1 MKIRALNAETQY
13 AEINNNTIAYRQ
25 FGNGTP
31 LFFVN
36 RFRGVM
42 DTWDPLFL
50 DALAKKNTIILFDYP
65 GIGNSEG
72 TLPLGI
78 LEVANTVP
86 ALADYLGI
94 DTFNVLGWS
103 YGGLVA
109 QVVTFQHQD
118 RVLNTV
124 LIGTNPPG
132 ENAIPIE
139 PVFFEYALK
148 PENDLEDE
156 YYLFF
161 EPVSEKSRSAAKESH
176 DRIAQRL
183 DRSLIPSTQDVF
195 QRYFAGSG
203 TMKEDKLN
211 FREGYKTLKSPVL
224 VISGDHDISFA
235 TENWFPLLKNAPTMQ
250 HIILNDAGHG
260 PQHQY
265 PELTAGYINLFLRE
279 YNFCF

>member
-1 MKIRALNAETQY
+1 MKTTALNAETQF
-13 AEINNNTIAYRQ
+13 AEINNNKIAYRQ
-25 FGNGTP
+25 FGNGAP
-31 LFFVN
+31 LFFIN

-50 DALAKKNTIILFDYP
+50 DALAEKNTVILFDYP
-65 GIGNSEG
+65 GIGSSEG
-72 TLPLGI
+72 ELPLDI
-78 LEVANTVP
+78 VEVASTVP
-86 ALADYLGI
+86 ALADHLGI
-94 DTFNVLGWS
+94 DKFNVLGWS

-109 QVVTFQHQD
+109 QAVTFQNQD

-132 ENAIPIE
+132 ENAIPME
-139 PVFFEYALK
+139 QVFFDHALK
-148 PENDLEDE
+148 PINDLEDE

-161 EPVSEKSRSAAKESH
+161 EPASEKSRQAAQESH
-176 DRIAQRL
+176 DRIGQRL
-183 DRSLIPSTQDVF
+183 VRSLIPSTMEVF
-195 QRYFAGSG
+195 QRYFAGST

-260 PQHQY
+260 PQHQH
-265 PELTAGYINLFLRE
+265 PELTAGYINLFLG
-279 YNFCF
+279 

>member
-1 MKIRALNAETQY
+1 MKTTALNAETQFV
-13 AEINNNTIAYRQ
+13 EINNNKIAYRQ
-25 FGNGTP
+25 FGNGAP

-36 RFRGVM
+36 RFRGIM

-50 DALAKKNTIILFDYP
+50 DALAEKNTVILFDYP
-65 GIGNSEG
+65 GIGSSEG
-72 TLPLGI
+72 ELPLDVI
-78 LEVANTVP
+78 EVAGTVS
-86 ALADYLGI
+86 ALADHLGI
-94 DTFNVLGWS
+94 DKFNVLGWS

-109 QVVTFQHQD
+109 QAVTFQNQD

-139 PVFFEYALK
+139 QVFFDHALK
-148 PENDLEDE
+148 PINDLEDE

-161 EPVSEKSRSAAKESH
+161 EPASEKSRQAAKESH
-176 DRIAQRL
+176 DRIGQRL
-183 DRSLIPSTQDVF
+183 ERSLIPATMEVF
-195 QRYFAGSG
+195 QRYIAGSG

-250 HIILNDAGHG
+250 HIILNDAGHA

-265 PELTAGYINLFLRE
+265 PELTAGYINLFLG
-279 YNFCF
+279 

>member
-1 MKIRALNAETQY
+1 MKTTALNAETQFT
-13 AEINNNTIAYRQ
+13 EINNNKIAYRQ
-25 FGNGTP
+25 FGTGAP

-36 RFRGVM
+36 RFRGIM

-50 DALAKKNTIILFDYP
+50 DSLAEKNTVILFDYP
-65 GIGNSEG
+65 GIGSSEG
-72 TLPLGI
+72 ELPLDI
-78 LEVANTVP
+78 VEVASTVP
-86 ALADYLGI
+86 ALADHLGI
-94 DTFNVLGWS
+94 DKFNVLGWS

-109 QVVTFQHQD
+109 QAVTFQNQE
-118 RVLNTV
+118 RVLKTV

-139 PVFFEYALK
+139 QVFFDHALK
-148 PENDLEDE
+148 PINDLEDE

-161 EPVSEKSRSAAKESH
+161 EPASEKSRQAAQESH
-176 DRIAQRL
+176 NRIGQRL
-183 DRSLIPSTQDVF
+183 ERSLIPSTMEVF
-195 QRYFAGSG
+195 QRYIAGSG
-203 TMKEDKLN
+203 TMKKDKLS

-260 PQHQY
+260 PQHQH
-265 PELTAGYINLFLRE
+265 PELTAGYINLFLG
-279 YNFCF
+279 

>member
-1 MKIRALNAETQY
+1 MKNTALNAETQF
-13 AEINNNTIAYRQ
+13 AEINNTKIAYRQ
-25 FGNGTP
+25 FGNRTP
-31 LFFVN
+31 LFFIN

-50 DALAKKNTIILFDYP
+50 DSLAEKNTVILFDYP

-72 TLPLGI
+72 KLPLDV
-78 LEVANTVP
+78 LEVAKTIP
-86 ALADYLGI
+86 ALADHLGI
-94 DTFNVLGWS
+94 EKFNVLGWS
-103 YGGLVA
+103 YGGLVTQA
-109 QVVTFQHQD
+109 VTFQNPD
-118 RVLNTV
+118 RVLKTV

-139 PVFFEYALK
+139 SVFFEHALK
-148 PENDLEDE
+148 PINDLEDE

-161 EPVSEKSRSAAKESH
+161 EPASEKSRKAAKESH
-176 DRIAQRL
+176 DRISQRL
-183 DRSLIPSTQDVF
+183 DRDLIPSTQEVF

-203 TMKEDKLN
+203 PFKEDKLN
-211 FREGYKTLKSPVL
+211 FRENYKTLKSPVL

-265 PELTAGYINLFLRE
+265 PEIAAGYINLFLA
-279 YNFCF
+279 

>member
-1 MKIRALNAETQY
+1 MKTTALNVETQF
-13 AEINNNTIAYRQ
+13 AEINNNKIAYRQ
-25 FGNGTP
+25 FGNGAP

-36 RFRGVM
+36 RFRGIM

-50 DALAKKNTIILFDYP
+50 DSLAEKNTVILFDYP
-65 GIGNSEG
+65 GIGSSEG
-72 TLPLGI
+72 ELPLDI
-78 LEVANTVP
+78 VEVASTVP
-86 ALADYLGI
+86 ALADHLGI
-94 DTFNVLGWS
+94 DKFNVLGWS

-109 QVVTFQHQD
+109 QAVTFQNQD

-132 ENAIPIE
+132 ENAIPME
-139 PVFFEYALK
+139 QVFFDHALK
-148 PENDLEDE
+148 PINDLEDE

-161 EPVSEKSRSAAKESH
+161 EPASEKSRQAAQESH
-176 DRIAQRL
+176 DRIGQRL
-183 DRSLIPSTQDVF
+183 ERSLIPSTMEVF
-195 QRYFAGSG
+195 QRYIAGSG
-203 TMKEDKLN
+203 TMREDKLN

-260 PQHQY
+260 PQHQH
-265 PELTAGYINLFLRE
+265 PELTAGYINLFLG
-279 YNFCF
+279 

>member
-1 MKIRALNAETQY
+1 MKNTALNAETQF
-13 AEINNNTIAYRQ
+13 AEINNSKIAYRQ

-31 LFFVN
+31 LFFIN
-36 RFRGVM
+36 RFRGIM

-50 DALAKKNTIILFDYP
+50 DSLAEKNTVILFDYP

-72 TLPLGI
+72 ELPLDV
-78 LEVANTVP
+78 LEVAKTVP

-94 DTFNVLGWS
+94 EKFNVLGWS
-103 YGGLVA
+103 YGGLVTQA
-109 QVVTFQHQD
+109 VTFQNPD
-118 RVLNTV
+118 RVLKTV

-132 ENAIPIE
+132 ENTVPIE
-139 PVFFEYALK
+139 PVFFEHALK
-148 PENDLEDE
+148 PINDLEDE

-161 EPVSEKSRSAAKESH
+161 EPASEKSKQAAKESH
-176 DRIAQRL
+176 ERISKRL
-183 DRSLIPSTQDVF
+183 DRSLIPATTELF

-203 TMKEDKLN
+203 PFKEDKLN
-211 FREGYKTLKSPVL
+211 FREAYKTIKSPVL

-235 TENWFPLLKNAPTMQ
+235 TENWFPLMKNAPTMQ

-265 PELTAGYINLFLRE
+265 PELASGYINLFLK
-279 YNFCF
+279 

>member
-1 MKIRALNAETQY
+1 MKTTALNAETKFS
-13 AEINNNTIAYRQ
+13 EINNNKIAYRQ
-25 FGNGTP
+25 FGNGAP

-36 RFRGVM
+36 RFRGIM

-50 DALAKKNTIILFDYP
+50 DLLAEKNTVILFDYP
-65 GIGNSEG
+65 GIGSSEG
-72 TLPLGI
+72 ELPLDI
-78 LEVANTVP
+78 VEVAGTVP
-86 ALADYLGI
+86 ALADHLGI

-109 QVVTFQHQD
+109 QAVTFQNQD
-118 RVLNTV
+118 RVLKTV

-139 PVFFEYALK
+139 QVFFDHALK
-148 PENDLEDE
+148 PINDLEDE

-161 EPVSEKSRSAAKESH
+161 EPASEKSRQAAQESH
-176 DRIAQRL
+176 DRIGQRL
-183 DRSLIPSTQDVF
+183 ERSLIPSTMEVF
-195 QRYFAGSG
+195 QRYIAGSG

-235 TENWFPLLKNAPTMQ
+235 TENWFPLLRNAPTMQ
-250 HIILNDAGHG
+250 HIILNDAGHS

-265 PELTAGYINLFLRE
+265 PELTAGYITLFLG
-279 YNFCF
+279 

>member
-1 MKIRALNAETQY
+1 MKTTALNAETQF
-13 AEINNNTIAYRQ
+13 AEINNNKIAYRQ
-25 FGNGTP
+25 FGNGAP

-36 RFRGVM
+36 RFRGIM

-50 DALAKKNTIILFDYP
+50 DSLAEKNTVILFDYP

-72 TLPLGI
+72 ELPLDI
-78 LEVANTVP
+78 VEVASTVP
-86 ALADYLGI
+86 ALADHLGI
-94 DTFNVLGWS
+94 DKFNVLGWS

-109 QVVTFQHQD
+109 QAVTFQNQD

-132 ENAIPIE
+132 ENAIPME
-139 PVFFEYALK
+139 QVFFDHALK
-148 PENDLEDE
+148 PINDLEDE

-161 EPVSEKSRSAAKESH
+161 EPASEKSRQAAQESH
-176 DRIAQRL
+176 DRIGQRL
-183 DRSLIPSTQDVF
+183 ERSLIPSTMEVF
-195 QRYFAGSG
+195 QRYIAGSG
-203 TMKEDKLN
+203 TMREDKLN
-211 FREGYKTLKSPVL
+211 FRAGYKTLKSPVL

-260 PQHQY
+260 PQHQH
-265 PELTAGYINLFLRE
+265 PELTAGYINLFLG
-279 YNFCF
+279 

>member
-1 MKIRALNAETQY
+1 MKKTALNAETKF
-13 AEINNNTIAYRQ
+13 AEINNNKIAYRQ
-25 FGNGTP
+25 FGNGAP

-36 RFRGVM
+36 RFRGIM

-50 DALAKKNTIILFDYP
+50 DSLAEKNTVILFDYP
-65 GIGNSEG
+65 GIGSSEG
-72 TLPLGI
+72 ELPLDI
-78 LEVANTVP
+78 VEVASTVP
-86 ALADYLGI
+86 ALADHLGI
-94 DTFNVLGWS
+94 DKFNVLGWS

-109 QVVTFQHQD
+109 QAVTFQNQE
-118 RVLNTV
+118 RVLKTV

-139 PVFFEYALK
+139 QVFFDHALK
-148 PENDLEDE
+148 PINDLEDE

-161 EPVSEKSRSAAKESH
+161 EPASEKSRQAAQESH
-176 DRIAQRL
+176 DRIGQRL
-183 DRSLIPSTQDVF
+183 ERSLIPSTMEIF
-195 QRYFAGSG
+195 QRYIAGSG
-203 TMKEDKLN
+203 TMKEDKLS

-235 TENWFPLLKNAPTMQ
+235 TENWFPLLRNAPTMQ

-265 PELTAGYINLFLRE
+265 PELTAGYINLFLG
-279 YNFCF
+279 

>member
-1 MKIRALNAETQY
+1 MKTTALNAETQF
-13 AEINNNTIAYRQ
+13 AEINNNKIAYRQ
-25 FGNGTP
+25 FGNGAP
-31 LFFVN
+31 LFFIN

-50 DALAKKNTIILFDYP
+50 DSLAEKNTIILFDYP
-65 GIGNSEG
+65 GIGSSEG
-72 TLPLGI
+72 ELPLDI
-78 LEVANTVP
+78 VEVASTVP
-86 ALADYLGI
+86 ALADHLGI
-94 DTFNVLGWS
+94 DKFNVLGWS
-103 YGGLVA
+103 YGGLVTQA
-109 QVVTFQHQD
+109 VTFQNQD

-132 ENAIPIE
+132 ENAIPME
-139 PVFFEYALK
+139 QVFFDHALK
-148 PENDLEDE
+148 PINDLEDE

-161 EPVSEKSRSAAKESH
+161 EPASEKSRQAAQESH
-176 DRIAQRL
+176 DRIGQRL
-183 DRSLIPSTQDVF
+183 GRSLIPSTMEVF
-195 QRYFAGSG
+195 QRYFAGSA

-260 PQHQY
+260 PQHQH
-265 PELTAGYINLFLRE
+265 PELTAGYINLFLG
-279 YNFCF
+279 

>member
-1 MKIRALNAETQY
+1 MKTTALNAETKF
-13 AEINNNTIAYRQ
+13 AEIKNNKIAYRQ
-25 FGNGTP
+25 FGNGAP

-36 RFRGVM
+36 RFRGIM

-50 DALAKKNTIILFDYP
+50 DSLAEKNTVILFDYP
-65 GIGNSEG
+65 GIGGSEG
-72 TLPLGI
+72 ELPLDVI
-78 LEVANTVP
+78 EVAGTVP
-86 ALADYLGI
+86 ALADHLGI
-94 DTFNVLGWS
+94 DKFNVLGWS

-109 QVVTFQHQD
+109 QAVTFQNQD

-132 ENAIPIE
+132 ENEIPME
-139 PVFFEYALK
+139 QVFFDHALK
-148 PENDLEDE
+148 PINDLEDE

-161 EPVSEKSRSAAKESH
+161 EPASEKSRQAAQESH
-176 DRIAQRL
+176 DRIGQRL
-183 DRSLIPSTQDVF
+183 ERSLIPSTMEVF
-195 QRYFAGSG
+195 QRYIAGSG

-211 FREGYKTLKSPVL
+211 FRDGYKTLKSPVL

-260 PQHQY
+260 PQHQH
-265 PELTAGYINLFLRE
+265 PELTAGYINLFLG
-279 YNFCF
+279 

>member
-1 MKIRALNAETQY
+1 MKTIALNAETQF
-13 AEINNNTIAYRQ
+13 ATINNSKIAYRQ

-36 RFRGVM
+36 RFRGIM

-50 DALAKKNTIILFDYP
+50 DSLAEKNTIILFDYP
-65 GIGNSEG
+65 GIGSSEG
-72 TLPLGI
+72 ELPLDI
-78 LEVANTVP
+78 VEVSKTVP

-94 DTFNVLGWS
+94 DKFNVLGWS

-109 QVVTFQHQD
+109 QAVTFQNQD

-132 ENAIPIE
+132 ENAIPME
-139 PVFFEYALK
+139 QVFFDHALK
-148 PENDLEDE
+148 PINDLEDE

-161 EPVSEKSRSAAKESH
+161 EPASEKSRQAAKESH
-176 DRIAQRL
+176 DRIGHRL
-183 DRSLIPSTQDVF
+183 DHSLIPATPEIF
-195 QRYFAGSG
+195 QRYIAGSG
-203 TMKEDKLN
+203 TMREDKLN
-211 FREGYKTLKSPVL
+211 FREAYKTLKSPVL

-260 PQHQY
+260 PQHQH
-265 PELTAGYINLFLRE
+265 PELTAGYINLFLE
-279 YNFCF
+279 

>member
-1 MKIRALNAETQY
+1 MKATALNSETQF
-13 AEINNNTIAYRQ
+13 AEINNNKIAYRQ

-31 LFFVN
+31 LFLVN
-36 RFRGVM
+36 RFRGIM

-50 DALAKKNTIILFDYP
+50 DSLAEKNAVILFDYP
-65 GIGNSEG
+65 GIGSSEG
-72 TLPLGI
+72 ELPLDI
-78 LEVANTVP
+78 VEVGGTVP
-86 ALADYLGI
+86 ALADHLGI

-109 QVVTFQHQD
+109 QAVTFQNQE

-132 ENAIPIE
+132 ENAIPME
-139 PVFFEYALK
+139 QVFFDHALK
-148 PENDLEDE
+148 PINDLEDE

-161 EPVSEKSRSAAKESH
+161 EPASEKSRQAAQESH
-176 DRIAQRL
+176 DRIGQRL
-183 DRSLIPSTQDVF
+183 ERSLIPSTMEVF
-195 QRYFAGSG
+195 QRYIAGSG
-203 TMKEDKLN
+203 TMREDKLN
-211 FREGYKTLKSPVL
+211 FREGYKILKSPVL

-260 PQHQY
+260 PQHQH
-265 PELTAGYINLFLRE
+265 PELTAGYINLFLG
-279 YNFCF
+279 

>member
-1 MKIRALNAETQY
+1 MKTTALNAETKF
-13 AEINNNTIAYRQ
+13 AEIKNNKIAYRQ
-25 FGNGTP
+25 FGNGAP

-36 RFRGVM
+36 RFRGIM

-50 DALAKKNTIILFDYP
+50 DSLAEKNTVILFDYP
-65 GIGNSEG
+65 GIGSSEG
-72 TLPLGI
+72 ELPLDVI
-78 LEVANTVP
+78 EVANTVP
-86 ALADYLGI
+86 ALADHLGI
-94 DTFNVLGWS
+94 DKFNVLGWS

-109 QVVTFQHQD
+109 QAVTFQNQE
-118 RVLNTV
+118 RVLKTV
-124 LIGTNPPG
+124 LVGTNPPG

-139 PVFFEYALK
+139 QVFFDHALK
-148 PENDLEDE
+148 PINDLEDE

-161 EPVSEKSRSAAKESH
+161 EPASEKSRQAAQESH
-176 DRIAQRL
+176 DRIGQRL
-183 DRSLIPSTQDVF
+183 ERSLIPSKMEVL
-195 QRYFAGSG
+195 QRYIAGSA

-235 TENWFPLLKNAPTMQ
+235 TENWFPLLRNAPTMQ

-265 PELTAGYINLFLRE
+265 PELTAGYINLFLG
-279 YNFCF
+279 

>member
-1 MKIRALNAETQY
+1 MKTIALNAETQF
-13 AEINNNTIAYRQ
+13 AEINNNKIAYRQ
-25 FGNGTP
+25 FGNGAP

-36 RFRGVM
+36 RFRGIM

-50 DALAKKNTIILFDYP
+50 DSLAEKNTVILFDYP
-65 GIGNSEG
+65 GIGSSEG
-72 TLPLGI
+72 ELPLDI
-78 LEVANTVP
+78 VEVASTVP
-86 ALADYLGI
+86 ALADHLGI
-94 DTFNVLGWS
+94 DMFNVLGWS

-109 QVVTFQHQD
+109 QAVTFQNQD

-132 ENAIPIE
+132 ENEIPME
-139 PVFFEYALK
+139 QVFFDHALK
-148 PENDLEDE
+148 PINDLEDE

-161 EPVSEKSRSAAKESH
+161 EPASEKSRQAAQESH
-176 DRIAQRL
+176 DRIGKRL
-183 DRSLIPSTQDVF
+183 ERSLIPSTMEAF
-195 QRYFAGSG
+195 QRYFAGSA

-260 PQHQY
+260 PQHQH
-265 PELTAGYINLFLRE
+265 PELTAGYINLFLG
-279 YNFCF
+279 